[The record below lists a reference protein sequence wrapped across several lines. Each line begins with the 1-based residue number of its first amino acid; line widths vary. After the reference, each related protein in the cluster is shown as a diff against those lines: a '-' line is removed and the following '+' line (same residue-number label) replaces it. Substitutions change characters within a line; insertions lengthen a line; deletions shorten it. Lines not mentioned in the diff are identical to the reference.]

1 MHYVIHVLCKHFKSV
16 FVCTCPKEEIIVYF
30 KKGLRLLPFLEIIRE
45 KEKDKIK
52 HNFES
57 KDKIVKSVKYLA
69 ILGYR

>member
-1 MHYVIHVLCKHFKSV
+1 M

-30 KKGLRLLPFLEIIRE
+30 KKGLRVLPFLEIIRE

-57 KDKIVKSVKYLA
+57 KDKIVKSVKYL
-69 ILGYR
+69 GYR